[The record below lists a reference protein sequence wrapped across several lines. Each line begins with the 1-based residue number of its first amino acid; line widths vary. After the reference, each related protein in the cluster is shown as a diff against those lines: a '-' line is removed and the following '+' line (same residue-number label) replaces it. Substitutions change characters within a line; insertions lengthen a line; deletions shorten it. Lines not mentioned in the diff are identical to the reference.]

1 MAVEKVIS
9 DSPIVGEKGVMADE
23 NAPTKESFTA
33 TGEEYEQDDFMTRT
47 GLNAKSFTRKHYGL
61 GLVELDRKMKPRHLQ
76 MVAIGGSIGAGFF
89 VGSGSALSKG
99 GPATLFIDFF
109 LVGVM
114 VFNVVYAMG
123 ELAVMYPISGGFY
136 TYAAR
141 FIDPSFGFAMAWN
154 YTLQW
159 AATLPLELTV
169 CAITIQYWSPDISPG
184 VWIAVFLAAITIL
197 NMFGT
202 LGYAEEEFWAACF
215 KLTSISIFMIIA
227 LVLVCGGGP
236 SSGSYDTYQGFKLWH
251 DPGAFKNG
259 FKGFCSVFVTAAF
272 SFAGSELVGLA
283 AAESRNPTASVP
295 AAIKQVFW
303 RICLFY
309 IVALLF
315 IGLLISCND
324 PNLLSSSS
332 YSNSAASPFVL
343 VGKYSGLK
351 GLDHYMNAVI
361 LSSVLSLGIASV
373 YGGSRTLLA
382 LAQQGFA
389 PKIFTWVDRAGRP
402 LPSVGFIIAFGCL
415 AFLNLD
421 AAGPVIFD
429 WLLALSGLAMLVC
442 WGSICL
448 AHIRFRAAW
457 KYNGHTLDE
466 IPFKAI
472 GGVWG
477 SWLGLIFVV
486 VILIAQFYVAIVAPV
501 GESGMGTVEDFFMQY
516 LGLPIVLAF
525 WAGGYLWKRTSWISI
540 EKIDIDTGRR
550 EHDWEAINA
559 WRTELATFPWW
570 KRLRLSLSREPV
582 LELRIQAKMDVDTN
596 SPSPS
601 PGPGP
606 RSQADFPWD
615 QLIDTFPF
623 LTNQAQRALNIQLDF
638 FRNMSTMNLPIP
650 QDANAKEKLTA
661 ILAKAELVNKIV
673 SSLTHSSELLI
684 ELKEIE
690 YDEVIAVRRAE
701 VSNMISEA
709 RVNIERV
716 IAMQT
721 EEVDIGLGQ
730 PEVAEVQEQQ
740 RLAEQERF
748 MQQRNGGVGMGASE
762 SPESRMPFQGFSML
776 LYHQP
781 DLKDTI
787 PYLLITQVQ
796 HPLSLRFTLIIRF
809 TLSLRFTPRLPS
821 QARNQGM
828 VISQHSIK
836 PQHIIITQ
844 YIPNSQRIPFPN
856 KFPCKDKIAYTP
868 IQAPQALKPL
878 RFD

>member
-9 DSPIVGEKGVMADE
+9 DSPVVGEKGVMADE

-315 IGLLISCND
+315 VGLLISCND

-559 WRTELATFPWW
+559 WRAELATFPWW
-570 KRLRLSLSREPV
+570 KRLR
-582 LELRIQAKMDVDTN
+582 
-596 SPSPS
+596 
-601 PGPGP
+601 
-606 RSQADFPWD
+606 
-615 QLIDTFPF
+615 
-623 LTNQAQRALNIQLDF
+623 
-638 FRNMSTMNLPIP
+638 
-650 QDANAKEKLTA
+650 
-661 ILAKAELVNKIV
+661 
-673 SSLTHSSELLI
+673 
-684 ELKEIE
+684 
-690 YDEVIAVRRAE
+690 Y
-701 VSNMISEA
+701 
-709 RVNIERV
+709 
-716 IAMQT
+716 
-721 EEVDIGLGQ
+721 
-730 PEVAEVQEQQ
+730 
-740 RLAEQERF
+740 
-748 MQQRNGGVGMGASE
+748 
-762 SPESRMPFQGFSML
+762 
-776 LYHQP
+776 
-781 DLKDTI
+781 
-787 PYLLITQVQ
+787 
-796 HPLSLRFTLIIRF
+796 TLF
-809 TLSLRFTPRLPS
+809 
-821 QARNQGM
+821 
-828 VISQHSIK
+828 
-836 PQHIIITQ
+836 
-844 YIPNSQRIPFPN
+844 
-856 KFPCKDKIAYTP
+856 
-868 IQAPQALKPL
+868 
-878 RFD
+878 

>member
-315 IGLLISCND
+315 VELLISCND
-324 PNLLSSSS
+324 PNLLSSGS

-343 VGKYSGLK
+343 VGRYSGLK

-550 EHDWEAINA
+550 EHDWVAINA

-570 KRLRLSLSREPV
+570 KRLR
-582 LELRIQAKMDVDTN
+582 
-596 SPSPS
+596 
-601 PGPGP
+601 
-606 RSQADFPWD
+606 
-615 QLIDTFPF
+615 
-623 LTNQAQRALNIQLDF
+623 
-638 FRNMSTMNLPIP
+638 
-650 QDANAKEKLTA
+650 
-661 ILAKAELVNKIV
+661 
-673 SSLTHSSELLI
+673 
-684 ELKEIE
+684 
-690 YDEVIAVRRAE
+690 Y
-701 VSNMISEA
+701 
-709 RVNIERV
+709 
-716 IAMQT
+716 
-721 EEVDIGLGQ
+721 
-730 PEVAEVQEQQ
+730 
-740 RLAEQERF
+740 
-748 MQQRNGGVGMGASE
+748 
-762 SPESRMPFQGFSML
+762 
-776 LYHQP
+776 
-781 DLKDTI
+781 
-787 PYLLITQVQ
+787 
-796 HPLSLRFTLIIRF
+796 TLF
-809 TLSLRFTPRLPS
+809 
-821 QARNQGM
+821 
-828 VISQHSIK
+828 
-836 PQHIIITQ
+836 
-844 YIPNSQRIPFPN
+844 
-856 KFPCKDKIAYTP
+856 
-868 IQAPQALKPL
+868 
-878 RFD
+878 